1 MIDYHHVL
9 YVPVICF
16 LLIVF
21 LLNFYS
27 QITDTQISHTFLK
40 LIIYVHSI
48 FILLLVV
55 IIVVVGVKGHIL
67 KTKLSHCGNVR
78 RHLLWTPANQEVTER
93 ATVRARSVGMYAC
106 GSC

>member
-1 MIDYHHVL
+1 MIDHHHVHYL
-9 YVPVICF
+9 LPVNSFSATF
-16 LLIVF
+16 LF
-21 LLNFYS
+21 A
-27 QITDTQISHTFLK
+27 DTQISHTFLK

-55 IIVVVGVKGHIL
+55 IVVVVGVKGHKL

-93 ATVRARSVGMYAC
+93 ATVRT
-106 GSC
+106 